1 MRANKKVIAIIVVT
15 LVLAIA
21 AVTGVVMYL
30 NDDGTARAG
39 FDGNEPSISAGDNT
53 NVGTEDNNNEDEP
66 NQNPEEPSEE
76 TPGDLPVAGEDE
88 ENQNQSGTAGT
99 SGTTTGTGTTTNE
112 EDVPNE
118 EYVTERIETVERQI
132 SEDLLVGWTPLQI
145 NSTYSTTGLGIYKP
159 ELSILKVSAT
169 SDENNSVSAGD
180 ILTYVLAVMN
190 TGSED
195 ANGINISDII
205 PEQTT
210 LIEESI
216 YGEGTYNVELN
227 KLTWKVNV
235 KAGEVVTVGFA
246 VIVNDNA
253 KGTIKNAGTINGEE
267 TQEVLNPVIESS
279 KTSELYRNGEL
290 IEGVANIGDQIKYTI
305 TVQNTGDVT
314 ATANVQDTIPA
325 NTKLV
330 SSIVLA
336 GEEIDE
342 ETMVNGKDVE
352 IPAGEKVTLTFTV
365 EIEAIDGA
373 IENVATVGDTT
384 PTDKVETANLEIAK
398 TVSTTGEEGTYG
410 ENVTLKVGETAYF
423 KIELKNTG
431 SEELQLNVSDLMGE
445 TALDLYDGAEKVT
458 ELLAI
463 AAGETKVLTATYT
476 MLQSD
481 IDNQTVLV
489 NKVTVTEQDNKVPDD
504 EDTATI
510 TPEEKAPS
518 IFVEKT
524 TVSVTPAD
532 TAEPQEVTDNTKVR
546 PNDVITYSIY
556 VKNDG
561 NVTLHNVK
569 VTDSLDVK
577 YEGTLVEAAKGQ
589 VLDTIVSL
597 APGEDKTYTVE
608 YTVTQEDIDKGEPI
622 INTAIA
628 TDGTTTGEDDT
639 DEEIPINPDVTV
651 SGEKTWIDYN
661 NQENTRPEK
670 ITVEV
675 LNENEVVDTIEV
687 TAATNWEYT
696 SKALPKYD
704 ADNNVITYTVREQ
717 TVEGYTTT
725 VSGYDIT
732 NTLTEVP
739 TVSLVGEKIWND
751 ANNQDGV
758 RPDNIT
764 IVLVSSDENDL
775 TERLV
780 TIGKKADGTYDWTYE
795 FTGLPK
801 YDANN
806 NVISYYVTETG
817 IDTNDYTSVPS
828 NVTTDSNG
836 NFVANITNV
845 HVTEKVTISGTKTWN
860 DANNQDGYRPNSITV
875 KLMNGDTQV
884 AETTAQAPDWT
895 YSFEN
900 MDRKANGEVIN
911 YTVVEEMT
919 SNANKY
925 IADYTDRTVATNGD
939 ITANITNTH
948 TPETVTISG
957 TKTWVGDNSAQRP
970 ASIIVKLMNGSTEVT
985 RVTVTPDANGDWKY
999 TFPAQPKFANG
1010 NEINYSV
1017 EEVSIEGY
1025 TSKVTGYNIENTF
1038 VKPELTKVKT
1048 STAGEKVNLGDE
1060 ITYTI
1065 TTKNTGK
1072 TVANSVVITDTVPQ
1086 YTTLKNGTIS
1096 DNGTV
1101 SGTTITWNVGDL
1113 AVGESKSVSFTVT
1126 VNSTADVIGE
1136 KITNT
1141 GYVNGDPTN
1150 PVETTVKKDILVSKK
1165 EYPVKSI
1172 DVVLVLDISSSMNEY
1187 SRLRNAKSA
1196 ACDFIDEMFPT
1207 GTSGTGSTVTVVTFN
1222 DTATTLGNATSSS
1235 TAASLKNKIN
1245 SISIPEGKGT
1255 NIQAALVQTNSVLDS
1270 LKNKNKFVVFL
1281 GDGAPTPE
1289 FVIYGY
1295 DEHRKHYEEYVE
1307 SDYPNNTEAKI
1318 TAQANSVKAKTTG
1331 VYTIG
1336 FGMDKLS
1343 TSREYWSHYIECT
1356 KSNCRD
1362 SNHIT
1367 VNAGDKNRG
1376 KSYHWESAKVYATR
1390 ILKDIIADSAT
1401 AEKQYYYTADDS
1413 VESIVSQFMQVLQSI
1428 STTDKTIKA
1437 ESATVKIP
1445 VEGTLNTDKN
1455 IIIKIGNTSH
1465 ECKVSQLPQYG
1476 VSYTK
1481 TATEEYF
1488 TWNISN
1494 YVTSKLSIEYT
1505 IK

>member
-99 SGTTTGTGTTTNE
+99 SGTTTNE

-305 TVQNTGDVT
+305 TVQNTGYVT

-352 IPAGEKVTLTFTV
+352 IPAGEEVTLTFTV

-384 PTDKVETANLEIAK
+384 PSDKVETANLEIAK

-532 TAEPQEVTDNTKVR
+532 TAEPQEVTENTKVR

-569 VTDSLDVK
+569 VTDLLDVK
-577 YEGTLVEAAKGQ
+577 YEGTLVEAAKDQ
-589 VLDTIVSL
+589 ALDTIVSL

-608 YTVTQEDIDKGEPI
+608 YTVTQTDIDKGEPI

-639 DEEIPINPDVTV
+639 DEEIPVNPDVTV
-651 SGEKTWIDYN
+651 SGEKTWVDYN

-675 LNENEVVDTIEV
+675 LDGDKVVDTIEV

-704 ADNNVITYTVREQ
+704 ANNNVITYTVREQ
-717 TVEGYTTT
+717 TVPDYTAT

-732 NTLTEVP
+732 NTLTV
-739 TVSLVGEKIWND
+739 
-751 ANNQDGV
+751 
-758 RPDNIT
+758 
-764 IVLVSSDENDL
+764 
-775 TERLV
+775 
-780 TIGKKADGTYDWTYE
+780 
-795 FTGLPK
+795 
-801 YDANN
+801 
-806 NVISYYVTETG
+806 
-817 IDTNDYTSVPS
+817 DTNS
-828 NVTTDSNG
+828 NS
-836 NFVANITNV
+836 
-845 HVTEKVTISGTKTWN
+845 K
-860 DANNQDGYRPNSITV
+860 RR
-875 KLMNGDTQV
+875 
-884 AETTAQAPDWT
+884 
-895 YSFEN
+895 EN
-900 MDRKANGEVIN
+900 MG
-911 YTVVEEMT
+911 
-919 SNANKY
+919 
-925 IADYTDRTVATNGD
+925 
-939 ITANITNTH
+939 
-948 TPETVTISG
+948 
-957 TKTWVGDNSAQRP
+957 
-970 ASIIVKLMNGSTEVT
+970 
-985 RVTVTPDANGDWKY
+985 
-999 TFPAQPKFANG
+999 
-1010 NEINYSV
+1010 
-1017 EEVSIEGY
+1017 
-1025 TSKVTGYNIENTF
+1025 
-1038 VKPELTKVKT
+1038 
-1048 STAGEKVNLGDE
+1048 
-1060 ITYTI
+1060 
-1065 TTKNTGK
+1065 
-1072 TVANSVVITDTVPQ
+1072 
-1086 YTTLKNGTIS
+1086 
-1096 DNGTV
+1096 
-1101 SGTTITWNVGDL
+1101 
-1113 AVGESKSVSFTVT
+1113 
-1126 VNSTADVIGE
+1126 
-1136 KITNT
+1136 
-1141 GYVNGDPTN
+1141 
-1150 PVETTVKKDILVSKK
+1150 
-1165 EYPVKSI
+1165 
-1172 DVVLVLDISSSMNEY
+1172 
-1187 SRLRNAKSA
+1187 RL
-1196 ACDFIDEMFPT
+1196 
-1207 GTSGTGSTVTVVTFN
+1207 
-1222 DTATTLGNATSSS
+1222 
-1235 TAASLKNKIN
+1235 
-1245 SISIPEGKGT
+1245 
-1255 NIQAALVQTNSVLDS
+1255 Q
-1270 LKNKNKFVVFL
+1270 
-1281 GDGAPTPE
+1281 
-1289 FVIYGY
+1289 
-1295 DEHRKHYEEYVE
+1295 
-1307 SDYPNNTEAKI
+1307 
-1318 TAQANSVKAKTTG
+1318 
-1331 VYTIG
+1331 
-1336 FGMDKLS
+1336 
-1343 TSREYWSHYIECT
+1343 
-1356 KSNCRD
+1356 
-1362 SNHIT
+1362 
-1367 VNAGDKNRG
+1367 
-1376 KSYHWESAKVYATR
+1376 
-1390 ILKDIIADSAT
+1390 
-1401 AEKQYYYTADDS
+1401 
-1413 VESIVSQFMQVLQSI
+1413 
-1428 STTDKTIKA
+1428 
-1437 ESATVKIP
+1437 
-1445 VEGTLNTDKN
+1445 
-1455 IIIKIGNTSH
+1455 
-1465 ECKVSQLPQYG
+1465 
-1476 VSYTK
+1476 
-1481 TATEEYF
+1481 
-1488 TWNISN
+1488 
-1494 YVTSKLSIEYT
+1494 
-1505 IK
+1505 

>member
-99 SGTTTGTGTTTNE
+99 SGTTTNE

-305 TVQNTGDVT
+305 TVQNTGYVT

-352 IPAGEKVTLTFTV
+352 IPAGEEVTLTFTV

-384 PTDKVETANLEIAK
+384 PSDKVETANLEIAK

-532 TAEPQEVTDNTKVR
+532 TAEPQEVTENTKVR

-569 VTDSLDVK
+569 VTDLLDVK
-577 YEGTLVEAAKGQ
+577 YEGTLVEAAKDQ
-589 VLDTIVSL
+589 ALDTIVSL

-608 YTVTQEDIDKGEPI
+608 YTVTQTDIDKGEPI

-639 DEEIPINPDVTV
+639 DEEIPVNPDVTV
-651 SGEKTWIDYN
+651 SGEKTWVDYN
-661 NQENTRPEK
+661 NQENTRPES

-675 LNENEVVDTIEV
+675 LNGSEVVDTIEV
-687 TAATNWEYT
+687 TASTNWEYT

-717 TVEGYTTT
+717 TVTGYTAT

-751 ANNQDGV
+751 VNNQDGV

-895 YSFEN
+895 YSFAN

-911 YTVVEEMT
+911 YTVVEEMS

-925 IADYTDRTVATNGD
+925 TADYTDRTVATNGD

>member
-717 TVEGYTTT
+717 TVPDYTAT

-739 TVSLVGEKIWND
+739 AVTVRGE
-751 ANNQDGV
+751 
-758 RPDNIT
+758 
-764 IVLVSSDENDL
+764 
-775 TERLV
+775 
-780 TIGKKADGTYDWTYE
+780 
-795 FTGLPK
+795 
-801 YDANN
+801 
-806 NVISYYVTETG
+806 
-817 IDTNDYTSVPS
+817 
-828 NVTTDSNG
+828 
-836 NFVANITNV
+836 
-845 HVTEKVTISGTKTWN
+845 
-860 DANNQDGYRPNSITV
+860 
-875 KLMNGDTQV
+875 
-884 AETTAQAPDWT
+884 
-895 YSFEN
+895 
-900 MDRKANGEVIN
+900 
-911 YTVVEEMT
+911 
-919 SNANKY
+919 
-925 IADYTDRTVATNGD
+925 
-939 ITANITNTH
+939 
-948 TPETVTISG
+948 
-957 TKTWVGDNSAQRP
+957 KTWVD
-970 ASIIVKLMNGSTEVT
+970 
-985 RVTVTPDANGDWKY
+985 
-999 TFPAQPKFANG
+999 
-1010 NEINYSV
+1010 
-1017 EEVSIEGY
+1017 
-1025 TSKVTGYNIENTF
+1025 YNNQENTR
-1038 VKPELTKVKT
+1038 P
-1048 STAGEKVNLGDE
+1048 
-1060 ITYTI
+1060 
-1065 TTKNTGK
+1065 
-1072 TVANSVVITDTVPQ
+1072 
-1086 YTTLKNGTIS
+1086 
-1096 DNGTV
+1096 
-1101 SGTTITWNVGDL
+1101 
-1113 AVGESKSVSFTVT
+1113 
-1126 VNSTADVIGE
+1126 E
-1136 KITNT
+1136 KIT
-1141 GYVNGDPTN
+1141 
-1150 PVETTVKKDILVSKK
+1150 VEVLK
-1165 EYPVKSI
+1165 E
-1172 DVVLVLDISSSMNEY
+1172 N
-1187 SRLRNAKSA
+1187 
-1196 ACDFIDEMFPT
+1196 
-1207 GTSGTGSTVTVVTFN
+1207 
-1222 DTATTLGNATSSS
+1222 
-1235 TAASLKNKIN
+1235 
-1245 SISIPEGKGT
+1245 
-1255 NIQAALVQTNSVLDS
+1255 
-1270 LKNKNKFVVFL
+1270 
-1281 GDGAPTPE
+1281 
-1289 FVIYGY
+1289 
-1295 DEHRKHYEEYVE
+1295 
-1307 SDYPNNTEAKI
+1307 
-1318 TAQANSVKAKTTG
+1318 
-1331 VYTIG
+1331 
-1336 FGMDKLS
+1336 
-1343 TSREYWSHYIECT
+1343 
-1356 KSNCRD
+1356 
-1362 SNHIT
+1362 
-1367 VNAGDKNRG
+1367 
-1376 KSYHWESAKVYATR
+1376 
-1390 ILKDIIADSAT
+1390 
-1401 AEKQYYYTADDS
+1401 
-1413 VESIVSQFMQVLQSI
+1413 
-1428 STTDKTIKA
+1428 
-1437 ESATVKIP
+1437 
-1445 VEGTLNTDKN
+1445 
-1455 IIIKIGNTSH
+1455 
-1465 ECKVSQLPQYG
+1465 
-1476 VSYTK
+1476 
-1481 TATEEYF
+1481 
-1488 TWNISN
+1488 
-1494 YVTSKLSIEYT
+1494 
-1505 IK
+1505 